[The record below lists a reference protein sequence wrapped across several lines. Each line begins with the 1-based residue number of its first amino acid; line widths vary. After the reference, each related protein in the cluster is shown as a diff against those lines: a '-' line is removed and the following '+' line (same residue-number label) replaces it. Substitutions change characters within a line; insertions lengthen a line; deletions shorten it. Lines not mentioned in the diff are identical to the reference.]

1 MTNQTTNPSRHHV
14 FASGSTGLVL
24 VALALV
30 IHPAFFIPALVAFSL
45 PLLKQPGQRSWGWAG
60 LVFALVAT
68 QVVIGYTLGKDAALR
83 DNAAAESRQA
93 D

>member
-1 MTNQTTNPSRHHV
+1 MVTHIDRDDLKDDSR
-14 FASGSTGLVL
+14 SDKTLTGNNW
-24 VALALV
+24 
-30 IHPAFFIPALVAFSL
+30 
-45 PLLKQPGQRSWGWAG
+45 KAG

-83 DNAAAESRQA
+83 DNAAAEIRQA